1 WLELLRIQ
9 RTWFEKPVL
18 LDTWPRS
25 CVVWFFMIKPYNRRC
40 DVYSFGICCGRF
52 IVVLFHPDLAFADVI
67 SAFVQNLRP
76 VILRCCPTSLSSI

>member
-1 WLELLRIQ
+1 MA
-9 RTWFEKPVL
+9 P
-18 LDTWPRS
+18 

-67 SAFVQNLRP
+67 SAFIKIFVFLYNWFKQNLRP